1 MLLTPLA
8 IIAGLAVGMAR
19 GGKPENLRT
28 MALRWVPL
36 LIVGLILQTIGDQFS
51 WGGGAV
57 VLMIGSFLL
66 ITALGR
72 NLHLKG
78 MTIVSIGLLLNLTVL
93 VFNGHI
99 PTRFSALD
107 KAGQIHE
114 GVVASDI
121 AGIGQVGQLET
132 LDTTLPI
139 LGDIIPIPL
148 VNEVISFGD
157 LIMIAGLFVLFM
169 NLLLL
174 PRRTGVSIDEIL
186 DDEAIPPAGTP
197 TSGEPSSV
205 IDLTTEGVAAP
216 MPPAPT
222 ELDLLGLDTGDPASL
237 DDIAE
242 GQLGSVEGV
251 KILPAK
257 PKLGLTTG
265 PKQAE
270 SVSLDSSV

>member
-1 MLLTPLA
+1 
-8 IIAGLAVGMAR
+8 
-19 GGKPENLRT
+19 
-28 MALRWVPL
+28 MALRWAPL
-36 LIVGLILQTIGDQFS
+36 LIVGLVLQTVGDQFS
-51 WGGGAV
+51 WGGGAA
-57 VLMIGSFLL
+57 VLMVGSFLL

-107 KAGQIHE
+107 KAGQIPE
-114 GVVASDI
+114 GVVASGI
-121 AGIGQVGQLET
+121 AKIGQVGQLET
-132 LDTTLPI
+132 ADTTLPI
-139 LGDIIPIPL
+139 LGDVIPIPV
-148 VNEVISFGD
+148 VNEVVSFGD

-174 PRRTGVSIDEIL
+174 PRRTGISIDEIL

-197 TSGEPSSV
+197 TSSEPSSV

-216 MPPAPT
+216 MPHAPT
-222 ELDLLGLDTGDPASL
+222 ELDLLGLDAGDPASL
-237 DDIAE
+237 DGDSE

-251 KILPAK
+251 KILPAR
-257 PKLGLTTG
+257 PKIDLTAG

-270 SVSLDSSV
+270 PVSPDSSV